1 MMVGDT
7 DFAVSTV
14 VGYLKKKEVF
24 YSKGSRF
31 GSFVRWDK
39 TRTHGVSNEEIIG
52 EAVVLSTKYMQDILI
67 IMNRVLEAELV
78 EQYQLT
84 LLTQFTGSTIGNE
97 GFHLYTLSFP
107 LKKSQQ

>member
-39 TRTHGVSNEEIIG
+39 ARTHGVSNEEIIR

-67 IMNRVLEAELV
+67 IMNRALGEGLV

-84 LLTQFTGSTIGNE
+84 LLTQFTGSTIGDE
-97 GFHLYTLSFP
+97 GFHLYMLRFP
-107 LKKSQQ
+107 GTIPK